1 MTKRVEGGRS
11 VGLGQEAGV
20 EPLAAF
26 LARTPRFAVAFSGGC
41 DSSYLL
47 AAALRAGCAVKAYAV
62 RTAFQPAF
70 EIADARRLAADLGA
84 DFELIDADVLARGE
98 VCANGPDRCY
108 RCKRF
113 IFSTIRERMAADGY
127 EVLADGTNASD
138 DPARRP
144 GFRALA
150 ELGVASP
157 LRRAGM
163 TKDDVR
169 SASRAL
175 GLFTADKPS
184 FSCLAVHAPAG
195 ERLTQKALDD
205 AAARVGVADGRRP
218 RPRAVLETE
227 RLALREMTQD
237 DFPAL
242 CSMLQDPEVMYAY
255 EGPFS
260 DAEAQEWLDRQRARY
275 RDDGIGLWAVA
286 LKETGEMV
294 GQCGLTWQ
302 DCAGR
307 RVLEVGYLFC
317 RAFWHRGFATE
328 AARACRDY
336 AFRELGADEVFSI
349 IRDTNAPSLRV
360 AARNDMTYRLTFTKH
375 YRGVAMPHLAHSIT
389 RCEWERLQGR

>member
-1 MTKRVEGGRS
+1 MTKRAEGGRL
-11 VGLGQEAGV
+11 VGPGQEAGV

-41 DSSYLL
+41 DSSCLL
-47 AAALRAGCAVKAYAV
+47 AAALRAGCAVKAYVV
-62 RTAFQPAF
+62 RTVFQPAF

-98 VCANGPDRCY
+98 VCANGSDRCY

-218 RPRAVLETE
+218 RPRAVLETD
-227 RLALREMTQD
+227 RLLLREMTQD

-275 RDDGIGLWAVA
+275 RDDDIGLWAVA